1 MREIKFRIW
10 DDKKK
15 AWLSGSDDY
24 VLTYYGFHLVSET
37 MDGQAPPQWEWTLD
51 EGMVVEQYTGLKDK
65 NGKEVYEGDIVKMA
79 RSYGY
84 RSLPKGALVK
94 VVYDEDE
101 LCYKLKGRGEFR
113 LTANKAVEV
122 VGNIHD
128 NQELMEGEE

>member
-1 MREIKFRIW
+1 MNREIKFRIW
-10 DDKKK
+10 DEKKK
-15 AWLSGSDDY
+15 EWLGGSDNDA
-24 VLTYYGFHLVSET
+24 LTYYDFHLVGEVMT
-37 MDGQAPPQWEWTLD
+37 VQCPPQWALD

-94 VVYDEDE
+94 VVYDEEE

-113 LTANKAVEV
+113 LTANKAIEV
-122 VGNIHD
+122 VGNIHEPL
-128 NQELMEGEE
+128 ELTEEGE